1 MANVK
6 IRRKTGSSAYDVV
19 YPTADWSNIDNKPA
33 TFTPTSH
40 THGNITNGGTIT
52 ADTAVA
58 SGQKL
63 VLVNGSDSIVR
74 SSIAL
79 GTGTTTFLRNDGS
92 WATPPDVS
100 GIPYNDVLMP
110 TNPFGG
116 KKLYINSIDNAMHA
130 ADKKWYVTATRHLK
144 VYNSVTYPIL
154 NTGYRSIYTY
164 TTANNTT
171 FTLDQTPLPTNV
183 VVFLNISAGGTRA
196 TQVASAPSGN
206 TQYTYNNSTGAIV
219 FGAARP
225 DSTIYVYAHPDV
237 PQYTDSPSLG
247 SVSASQLFDG
257 NYDSYVSVATT
268 EYVKIRITPGNNV
281 LTDFSSSIGY
291 PYGQFYLSHYYDGAP
306 EAEYLR
312 TYNYSY
318 AAQGIGWKQ
327 VTFSNFVN
335 DNTNV
340 NFISQASNESDFGR
354 SVIEIIVVSKASKIG
369 YLSQID
375 WKLSRPDLASSGS
388 TVTKFGQNKL
398 YNNLLFGQQTTLMEL
413 SGTNGWIRTSDN
425 SAAAPA
431 FSFIND
437 TDTGMFRPAAD
448 TLAFAEGG
456 SEVMRITSNGRVGI
470 GATVPDQLL
479 HVGGAINLHS
489 QITWFNGNADING
502 ADTNIKFRTYNG
514 TALTEYM
521 RLTSAGNVGIGS
533 TSPSTKLEVAGGII
547 KLFESGNTALKTYSA
562 SAGGFLASYQSDAGS
577 TFTKTLDIVSNGDG
591 TVPSNMR
598 FLTKADG
605 SSNPTERLRIL
616 ANGNVGIGTT
626 SPAEALQI
634 SSGNLRLTNGS
645 AFTTANSLVREINV
659 ASGSANQFITSSIGF
674 RIGTFSDEGIITFGT
689 APNASSPT
697 ERMRIIGNGN
707 VGIGTTAPSILGIGR
722 EFSVSAVGLGLP
734 TAYMNVQG
742 SRTTDTDVGA
752 LVFNNSVSG
761 TNSVIASI
769 SSQRSGANNSGN
781 LQFGTASAG
790 TFTQKMTILPNG
802 NVGIGTASPN
812 QLFEV
817 KGAGLTYAKVSSATN
832 GSFRGVGFGIENDSS
847 IYGSVAMEMTN
858 GQMRFQTGFAGWGGF
873 QTFFTD
879 GTEKMRITSGGN
891 VGIGTSSPAV
901 KLHVV
906 GATRITGQLNVM
918 GDAETKRVWVD
929 YEDGNDMGTIQVV
942 QDGVAYKNLALQPD
956 GNNVGIGTRSP
967 GEKLEVNG
975 VAKATRFTST
985 VATGTAP
992 LTVDS
997 TTVVTNLNADLLD
1010 GNHGSAYQL
1019 VSGMGS
1025 YALSNHTHGNISN
1038 GGGWQSSPST
1048 ISSGDSL
1055 VVTQSGLLRNTTLAF
1070 NSNTDAYL
1078 AQNGT
1083 WVKPTYTAYKS
1094 TKESNATTTASTYH
1108 TITLPHSGYY
1118 SITVYGMWSKTTT
1131 TNLVGNVI
1139 SVITSDNTGTPKFD
1153 GAFEWQQTTTASSFA
1168 TENNSINIPTSG
1180 TSLGITTQTA
1190 TQSRTETYW
1199 SMKGFLYTGTTT
1211 DKTLSFQFAC
1221 STAPGT
1227 GDVALEKIAI
1237 VATKVG

>member
-1 MANVK
+1 
-6 IRRKTGSSAYDVV
+6 
-19 YPTADWSNIDNKPA
+19 
-33 TFTPTSH
+33 
-40 THGNITNGGTIT
+40 
-52 ADTAVA
+52 
-58 SGQKL
+58 
-63 VLVNGSDSIVR
+63 
-74 SSIAL
+74 
-79 GTGTTTFLRNDGS
+79 
-92 WATPPDVS
+92 
-100 GIPYNDVLMP
+100 
-110 TNPFGG
+110 
-116 KKLYINSIDNAMHA
+116 
-130 ADKKWYVTATRHLK
+130 
-144 VYNSVTYPIL
+144 
-154 NTGYRSIYTY
+154 
-164 TTANNTT
+164 
-171 FTLDQTPLPTNV
+171 
-183 VVFLNISAGGTRA
+183 
-196 TQVASAPSGN
+196 
-206 TQYTYNNSTGAIV
+206 
-219 FGAARP
+219 
-225 DSTIYVYAHPDV
+225 
-237 PQYTDSPSLG
+237 
-247 SVSASQLFDG
+247 
-257 NYDSYVSVATT
+257 
-268 EYVKIRITPGNNV
+268 
-281 LTDFSSSIGY
+281 
-291 PYGQFYLSHYYDGAP
+291 
-306 EAEYLR
+306 
-312 TYNYSY
+312 
-318 AAQGIGWKQ
+318 
-327 VTFSNFVN
+327 
-335 DNTNV
+335 
-340 NFISQASNESDFGR
+340 
-354 SVIEIIVVSKASKIG
+354 
-369 YLSQID
+369 
-375 WKLSRPDLASSGS
+375 
-388 TVTKFGQNKL
+388 
-398 YNNLLFGQQTTLMEL
+398 
-413 SGTNGWIRTSDN
+413 
-425 SAAAPA
+425 
-431 FSFIND
+431 
-437 TDTGMFRPAAD
+437 
-448 TLAFAEGG
+448 
-456 SEVMRITSNGRVGI
+456 
-470 GATVPDQLL
+470 
-479 HVGGAINLHS
+479 
-489 QITWFNGNADING
+489 
-502 ADTNIKFRTYNG
+502 
-514 TALTEYM
+514 
-521 RLTSAGNVGIGS
+521 
-533 TSPSTKLEVAGGII
+533 
-547 KLFESGNTALKTYSA
+547 
-562 SAGGFLASYQSDAGS
+562 
-577 TFTKTLDIVSNGDG
+577 
-591 TVPSNMR
+591 
-598 FLTKADG
+598 
-605 SSNPTERLRIL
+605 
-616 ANGNVGIGTT
+616 
-626 SPAEALQI
+626 
-634 SSGNLRLTNGS
+634 
-645 AFTTANSLVREINV
+645 
-659 ASGSANQFITSSIGF
+659 
-674 RIGTFSDEGIITFGT
+674 
-689 APNASSPT
+689 
-697 ERMRIIGNGN
+697 
-707 VGIGTTAPSILGIGR
+707 
-722 EFSVSAVGLGLP
+722 
-734 TAYMNVQG
+734 
-742 SRTTDTDVGA
+742 
-752 LVFNNSVSG
+752 
-761 TNSVIASI
+761 
-769 SSQRSGANNSGN
+769 
-781 LQFGTASAG
+781 
-790 TFTQKMTILPNG
+790 
-802 NVGIGTASPN
+802 VGIGTASPN